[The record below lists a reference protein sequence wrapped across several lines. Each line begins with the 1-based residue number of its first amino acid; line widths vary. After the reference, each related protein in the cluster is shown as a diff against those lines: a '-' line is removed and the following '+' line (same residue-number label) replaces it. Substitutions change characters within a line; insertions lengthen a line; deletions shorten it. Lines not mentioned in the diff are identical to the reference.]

1 MLPFFKSTPIS
12 RAILGIVFLGSFLR
26 VRKNNSVLAKPLT
39 DIDYCRIDAQKVLI
53 EFHGQIDTGAMITGL
68 GIIDNHWIIYLMI

>member
-1 MLPFFKSTPIS
+1 M
-12 RAILGIVFLGSFLR
+12 
-26 VRKNNSVLAKPLT
+26 RKNNSVLAKPLT

-68 GIIDNHWIIYLMI
+68 GIIDNLWIIYLMI